1 MDVRRI
7 EGMSRVREISSPSNS
22 LVKDIRALHMRKAR
36 AESGLFLAEGART
49 VREALDNGTVPEML
63 VYRADQ
69 REQPAVSGVRVAAE
83 AAGATLVEVSAA
95 ILEKISN
102 RDNPQSVIGVF
113 RQNILPIRD
122 LDPARAAIWLALEG
136 VRDPGNFGTCVRTA
150 DAVGAGGVVLI
161 GTTCDPFSPEAVRAT
176 MGSIFAVPVFSATTQ
191 EAIDL
196 LNGWPGTSVGTALQD
211 SVDYR
216 EIEFAAPTIVV
227 NGTEQSGLTQPM
239 REACDRLAK
248 LPMHGRADSLNLSVA
263 AGVMLYAVLD
273 RQSRGGG
280 R

>member
-1 MDVRRI
+1 MTEI
-7 EGMSRVREISSPSNS
+7 REISSPSNP
-22 LVKDIRALHMRKAR
+22 LIKDIRALQMRKAR
-36 AESGLFLAEGART
+36 AETGLFLAEGART
-49 VREALDNGTVPEML
+49 VREALENGTAPEML

-69 REQPAVSGVRVAAE
+69 RDQPAVSGVRTMAA
-83 AAGATLVEVSAA
+83 AAGATLIEVNAA
-95 ILEKISN
+95 ILEKISQ

-113 RQNILPIRD
+113 RQNSRPISE

-176 MGSIFAVPVFSATTQ
+176 MGSIFAVPVFTVTTE
-191 EAIDL
+191 EALEL
-196 LNGWPGTSVGTALQD
+196 LSRWPGTSVGTALQD

-216 EIEFAAPTIVV
+216 QIEFTPPTIVV

-239 REACDRLAK
+239 RTACSQLAK
-248 LPMHGRADSLNLSVA
+248 LPMRGRADSLNLSVA
-263 AGVMLYAVLD
+263 ASVMLYSVLD
-273 RQSRGGG
+273 RQVDSPKT
-280 R
+280 